1 MVKNVYFDNAATT
14 PIRAEVVDVM
24 HEVLKDNFGNPSSTH
39 AFGRSAKTQIETAR
53 KSIAKHFNA
62 HPQEIIFTSGGTE
75 SDNMLVRCAVQDLG
89 VETVITSKIEHH
101 AILHAVEYL
110 AERKLATVLYVKTDA
125 DGAVDYTDL
134 AHLLAADDSKKLV
147 SLMHI
152 NNEIG
157 TILDLERVSNLC
169 KTHDALF
176 HTDAVQGVG
185 HYAID
190 LEQIG
195 VDFLSA
201 AAHKFHGP
209 KGIGFSFVRK
219 NSALQP
225 FILGGSQERGLR
237 AGTESVHNIV
247 GMAKALEIA
256 YTKLEEEQQYLKQ
269 LKAHA
274 IKQLTDAFP
283 DIHFNGCCSDMERS
297 TFTLVNVALPISE
310 EKASLLNFHLDLNGI
325 ACSKGSACQSGSAK
339 GSHVLEEVV
348 PVALKNWPSIR
359 FSFSVFNTQDEVDYL
374 VKTLATFAEE

>member
-190 LEQIG
+190 LEQIA

-219 NSALQP
+219 NSRLQP

-256 YTKLEEEQQYLKQ
+256 YAKLEEEQQYLKE

-274 IKQLTDAFP
+274 IKQLNDAFP
-283 DIHFNGCCSDMERS
+283 DIHFNGCCSDMDRS

-348 PVALKNWPSIR
+348 TVAIKNWPSIR

-374 VKTLATFAEE
+374 VKTLATFAKE